1 MESVNN
7 GCAGEPEMIKFTAV
21 TKKYKDITPLDNFSM
36 EISAGETVILSGRS
50 GSGKTTVLS
59 LTAALTRPTSGS
71 IEVNGRQTA
80 KLPEEFA
87 ALFRRESVGMIFQNY
102 NLLPNLSAIDNI
114 TIPLLPTK
122 ITMKQQNERACVLM
136 EKLGIADKAKTAVN
150 RLSGG
155 EQQRVAIARALI
167 NNPPVILADEPT
179 SSLDAKLTDTL
190 LEIFA
195 AMKAEG
201 KTLLIAT
208 HDRAVAESGIAD
220 RIIGIEK

>member
-1 MESVNN
+1 MESIGN
-7 GCAGEPEMIKFTAV
+7 GCAGEPAMIKFTSV
-21 TKKYKDITPLDNFSM
+21 TKKYKDITPLDDFSM
-36 EISAGETVILSGRS
+36 EIAAGETVILSGRS

-71 IEVNGRQTA
+71 IEVNGKQTA

-102 NLLPNLSAIDNI
+102 NLLPGLSVIDNI

-122 ITMKQQNERACVLM
+122 MLMKQQQERAYTLM
-136 EKLGIADKAKTAVN
+136 EKLNITDKAKTVVG

-179 SSLDAKLTDTL
+179 SSLDATLTDRL

-195 AMKAEG
+195 VIKAEG
-201 KTLLIAT
+201 RTLLIAT
-208 HDRAVAESGIAD
+208 HDKAVIESGIAD